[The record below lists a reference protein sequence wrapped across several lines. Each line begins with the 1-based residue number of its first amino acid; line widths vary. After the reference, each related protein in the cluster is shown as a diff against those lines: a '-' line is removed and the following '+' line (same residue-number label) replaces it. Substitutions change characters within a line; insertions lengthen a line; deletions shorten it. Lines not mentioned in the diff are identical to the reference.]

1 MNFLGLDLN
10 CAPSICD
17 PAKNSLVG
25 GIDELGQV
33 GVRANHAAFA
43 VDHVSPLCGALSRRA
58 QGQEFFLP
66 RPVPLQGF
74 CSTDLSRKFARHR
87 SVPACASGQAVPHGH
102 QEPGLAQYSG
112 RCQREP
118 RLAHLRLVFLTKI
131 QIWVLTAFSEVV
143 CTLATPLKQI
153 VPVVLEIA
161 IQPEG
166 TPIAF
171 TGFPLST
178 PVPITSVGQIAGY
191 TDVIEG
197 RGPQRILI
205 DKGAGQRASGSPI
218 YNLENGK
225 VVGIMLQ
232 RGTGA
237 SAGLA
242 FGITSQFI
250 QDFLTNAKVVK
261 ENKPTQN

>member
-1 MNFLGLDLN
+1 VNKLLIPTLASYLLVIYGCVTGPNIRFISTIDQIKRSTVPIVCVSINPDKTWEVRSIEGSAFFITTDERFLT
-10 CAPSICD
+10 
-17 PAKNSLVG
+17 
-25 GIDELGQV
+25 
-33 GVRANHAAFA
+33 ANHVLDAIDDPKRAEPCPLPALYLPTRGWKLGAANLE
-43 VDHVSPLCGALSRRA
+43 V
-58 QGQEFFLP
+58 EFFRFFLN
-66 RPVPLQGF
+66 RCIRTKEF
-74 CSTDLSRKFARHR
+74 DLA
-87 SVPACASGQAVPHGH
+87 
-102 QEPGLAQYSG
+102 
-112 RCQREP
+112 
-118 RLAHLRLVFLTKI
+118 
-131 QIWVLTAFSEVV
+131 V

-166 TPIAF
+166 TPVAF

-197 RGPQRILI
+197 RGPQRIVI
-205 DKGAGQRASGSPI
+205 DKGTGPRASGSPI

-261 ENKPTQN
+261 ENKPSQN

>member
-1 MNFLGLDLN
+1 MNKLLIPTLASYLLVIYGCVAGPNIRFISTIDQIKRSTVPIVCVSINPDKTWEVRSIEGSAFFITTDERFLT
-10 CAPSICD
+10 
-17 PAKNSLVG
+17 
-25 GIDELGQV
+25 
-33 GVRANHAAFA
+33 ANHVLDAIDDPKRAEPCPLPALYLPTRGWKLGAANLE
-43 VDHVSPLCGALSRRA
+43 V
-58 QGQEFFLP
+58 EFFRFFLN
-66 RPVPLQGF
+66 RCIRTKEF
-74 CSTDLSRKFARHR
+74 DLA
-87 SVPACASGQAVPHGH
+87 
-102 QEPGLAQYSG
+102 
-112 RCQREP
+112 
-118 RLAHLRLVFLTKI
+118 
-131 QIWVLTAFSEVV
+131 V

-197 RGPQRILI
+197 QGPQRILI
-205 DKGAGQRASGSPI
+205 DKGAGPRASGSPI

-261 ENKPTQN
+261 ENKPSQN

>member
-1 MNFLGLDLN
+1 MNKLLIPTLASYLLVIYGCVTGPNIRFISTIDQIKRSTVPIVCVSINPDKTWEVRSIEGSAFFITTDEQFLT
-10 CAPSICD
+10 
-17 PAKNSLVG
+17 
-25 GIDELGQV
+25 
-33 GVRANHAAFA
+33 ANHVLDAIDDPKRAEPCPLPALYLPTRGWKLGAANLE
-43 VDHVSPLCGALSRRA
+43 V
-58 QGQEFFLP
+58 EFFRFFLN
-66 RPVPLQGF
+66 RCIRTKEF
-74 CSTDLSRKFARHR
+74 DLA
-87 SVPACASGQAVPHGH
+87 
-102 QEPGLAQYSG
+102 
-112 RCQREP
+112 
-118 RLAHLRLVFLTKI
+118 
-131 QIWVLTAFSEVV
+131 V

-205 DKGAGQRASGSPI
+205 DKGAGPRASGSPI
-218 YNLENGK
+218 YSLENGK

-261 ENKPTQN
+261 ENKPSQN